1 MDIIGLLIGLL
12 SLALTAL
19 QVIKAREQVNWKGVA
34 GKPVISDLINIR
46 DVTLNSNDLR
56 EWQAH
61 MGFKSALAASKA
73 LGVTDKTYR
82 GWIKAKEHLV
92 ADMRTQQQAP

>member
-1 MDIIGLLIGLL
+1 M
-12 SLALTAL
+12 
-19 QVIKAREQVNWKGVA
+19 
-34 GKPVISDLINIR
+34 
-46 DVTLNSNDLR
+46 NSNDLR

>member
-1 MDIIGLLIGLL
+1 M
-12 SLALTAL
+12 
-19 QVIKAREQVNWKGVA
+19 A

-46 DVTLNSNDLR
+46 DVPMNSNDLR

-82 GWIKAKEHLV
+82 GWIKAKEPVTLSRTV
-92 ADMRTQQQAP
+92 ALACSALAMNIPAWDQRNVNDDKPA